1 MSVDDI
7 FNVCKIDQW
16 FVNQIKEIV
25 DMESEI
31 PNIFKLKGEEQK
43 LLLRRIKQFGFSDK
57 QIAIATGKKEEEIR
71 ALRKELKIIPVYKLV
86 EFLFISW

>member
-31 PNIFKLKGEEQK
+31 PNIFKLKGEDQK

-57 QIAIATGKKEEEIR
+57 QIAMNMAREFRQAKTTEERIKMI
-71 ALRKELKIIPVYKLV
+71 LGV
-86 EFLFISW
+86 